1 MKEARERQIPYDMT
15 SVWNLKKDIIE
26 LIYKKTHRIQSCGY
40 QGESG
45 ARDKLGVWINRYSLL
60 HVKEYIY
67 VCVTES
73 LSCTPEIN
81 STL

>member
-1 MKEARERQIPYDMT
+1 MT
-15 SVWNLKKDIIE
+15 YVCNLKKDING
-26 LIYKKTHRIQSCGY
+26 LIYKKHRIQSCGY

-45 ARDKLGVWINRYSLL
+45 GREKLGVWINRYTLL
-60 HVKEYIY
+60 HIKEYIY
-67 VCVTES
+67 VCVTAS